1 VDQFMVKE
9 ARRTAPRPGLFAI
22 GLTTAMVG
30 SLAGP
35 VAPAREPA
43 VASLP
48 GIEVVAIPSFL
59 SSTDKMATAEC
70 PEGKKVID
78 AGGSID
84 TGSGQIAIDD
94 VVPDAGL
101 NFVNVTGLE
110 TTAHGKDWR
119 VIAYATCADP
129 LPGLEWI
136 KAQTAS
142 NSITPK
148 RLTVACSPGKTVLG
162 NGYAITGGDGQAFVH
177 ESVPNGRPGV
187 AATQVNLTGVE
198 GESYA
203 GAWDLAGFLICADPL
218 PGQQVLSASTGGPA
232 AGQSI
237 AVPCLEQVTTGS
249 AAKLHNAPSTVLLE
263 HDYATDTKAVARGQA
278 NDQTTGDWSV
288 TVYAF
293 CAGG

>member
-1 VDQFMVKE
+1 VDHLLAND
-9 ARRTAPRPGLFAI
+9 ARRTAPRPGLVAV
-22 GLTTAMVG
+22 GLTAAMAG

-43 VASLP
+43 VAPLP

-78 AGGSID
+78 AGGSIVA
-84 TGSGQIAIDD
+84 GNGQVTIDD

-101 NFVNVTGLE
+101 TFVNVTGLE
-110 TTAHGKDWR
+110 TGPYGQDWR

-142 NSITPK
+142 NSTTPK

-187 AATQVNLTGVE
+187 AATQVSLTGVE
-198 GESYA
+198 GDSY
-203 GAWDLAGFLICADPL
+203 GRAWYLAGYLICADRTATL
-218 PGQQVLSASTGGPA
+218 PCPEQSA
-232 AGQSI
+232 AG
-237 AVPCLEQVTTGS
+237 
-249 AAKLHNAPSTVLLE
+249 TVLLE
-263 HDYATDTKAVARGQA
+263 RDYATDTAAVGRGQ
-278 NDQTTGDWSV
+278 V

>member
-1 VDQFMVKE
+1 VDQFMVKD
-9 ARRTAPRPGLFAI
+9 ARRTAPRPGLFAF
-22 GLTTAMVG
+22 GLTVAMVG

-59 SSTDKMATAEC
+59 SSTDKMATVEC

-78 AGGSID
+78 AGGSIVA
-84 TGSGQIAIDD
+84 GSGHVAIDD
-94 VVPDAGL
+94 VVPDADL

-110 TTAHGKDWR
+110 TGPYGTDWR

-177 ESVPNGRPGV
+177 EAIPNGRPGV
-187 AATQVNLTGVE
+187 AATQVDLTGVE
-198 GESYA
+198 GDSYG

-218 PGQQVLSASTGGPA
+218 PGQQVLSASTDASPGVKT
-232 AGQSI
+232 I
-237 AVPCLEQVTTGS
+237 AVPCPEQVATGS
-249 AAKLHNAPSTVLLE
+249 AAKLHNATGTVLLE
-263 HDYATDTKAVARGQA
+263 HDYATDTKAVAHGQE
-278 NDQTTGDWSV
+278 NEQTAGDWSV
-288 TVYAF
+288 IVYAF
-293 CAGG
+293 CAGA

>member
-1 VDQFMVKE
+1 MVKDG
-9 ARRTAPRPGLFAI
+9 RRTAPRPGLLAV
-22 GLTTAMVG
+22 GLTAAMVG

-35 VAPAREPA
+35 VAPPREPA

-59 SSTDKMATAEC
+59 SSTDKMATVEC

-78 AGGSID
+78 AGGSIV
-84 TGSGQIAIDD
+84 TGGGQVAIDD

-101 NFVNVTGLE
+101 DFVNVTGLE
-110 TTAHGKDWR
+110 TEPYGKDWR
-119 VIAYATCADP
+119 VIAHATCVDP

-162 NGYAITGGDGQAFVH
+162 NGYAITGGDAQAFVH

-187 AATQVNLTGVE
+187 AATQVSLTGVE
-198 GESYA
+198 GELYS

-218 PGQQVLSASTGGPA
+218 PGQQVLSASTGVSTGDKT
-232 AGQSI
+232 I
-237 AVPCLEQVTTGS
+237 AVPCPEQVATGS
-249 AAKLHNAPSTVLLE
+249 AAKLHNTTGTVLLE
-263 HDYATDTKAVARGQA
+263 HDYATDTTAVALGQVNNPTA
-278 NDQTTGDWSV
+278 GDWSV
-288 TVYAF
+288 QAYAF
-293 CAGG
+293 CADA